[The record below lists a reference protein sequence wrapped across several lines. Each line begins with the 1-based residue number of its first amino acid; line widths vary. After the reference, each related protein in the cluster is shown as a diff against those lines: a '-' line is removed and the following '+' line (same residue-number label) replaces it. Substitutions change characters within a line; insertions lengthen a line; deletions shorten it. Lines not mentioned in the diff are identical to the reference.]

1 MAELL
6 ALGFQRRGHDVVVLC
21 RSGSPVHERLRAHVP
36 CEPILRRGSFNVGT
50 QARCAQAL
58 QRHRPDVVIGN
69 TVKEPGWVGLPAR
82 ALGIPFVYRHEF
94 SRPYESD
101 FRSRLVFG
109 RVPNVHVVNS
119 RSSLETVLAAPWV
132 PAKRVRLIRNGIDSE
147 RLAAAPRADLG
158 LPDGSLALGFVGR
171 FEAQKGVRELARAWP
186 VVARA
191 LPHAHLILVG
201 WGVLEE
207 ALKAAL
213 EGAPRV
219 HWLGFRDDVPSL
231 MQAFDV
237 LLAPFHREGFG
248 LVLAE
253 AMSLGVPVVAS
264 RGGAIP
270 ELLDDGVE
278 GRLVSVGDADAL
290 AQATIEVACDDALR
304 RRMGAAGRARAARD
318 FTWERVIREHEDL
331 LEELAAASRK
341 RPARP
346 QRGAGDARRADL
358 HARYSS

>member
-6 ALGFQRRGHDVVVLC
+6 ALGFQRRGHPVVVLC
-21 RSGSPVHERLRAHVP
+21 REGSPVHERLRAHVP

-50 QARCAQAL
+50 QARCAQVL
-58 QRHRPDVVIGN
+58 KRHRAEAVIGN
-69 TVKEPGWVGLPAR
+69 TIKEPGWVGIPAR

-94 SRPYESD
+94 SRPYEAD
-101 FRSRLVFG
+101 LRSRLLFG
-109 RVPNVHVVNS
+109 RVPSVHVVNS

-132 PAKRVRLIRNGIDSE
+132 PADRVRVIRNGVDAE
-147 RLAAAPRADLG
+147 RLAAAPRADLR
-158 LPDGSLALGFVGR
+158 LPPGALALGFVGR
-171 FEAQKGVRELARAWP
+171 FEEQKGVRELARAWP
-186 VVARA
+186 VIAEAV
-191 LPHAHLILVG
+191 PHAHLMLVG

-207 ALKAAL
+207 ELEAAMAS
-213 EGAPRV
+213 APRV
-219 HWLGFRDDVPSL
+219 HWLGFREDVPSL
-231 MQAFDV
+231 MKAFDV

-278 GRLVSVGDADAL
+278 GRLVPVGDASAL
-290 AQATIEVACDDALR
+290 AAAAIEVARDDALR
-304 RRMGAAGRARAARD
+304 ARMGAAGRARAGRD

-331 LEELAAASRK
+331 LDEVVRAASRK
-341 RPARP
+341 RAAGGKLDEQRPAT
-346 QRGAGDARRADL
+346 GF
-358 HARYSS
+358 